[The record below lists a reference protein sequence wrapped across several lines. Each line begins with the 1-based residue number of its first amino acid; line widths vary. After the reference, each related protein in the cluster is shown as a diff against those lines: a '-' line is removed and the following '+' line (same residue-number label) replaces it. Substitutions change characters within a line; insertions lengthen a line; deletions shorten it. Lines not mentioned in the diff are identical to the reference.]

1 MRRLAVLVSVMAW
14 LTASSAFGGPR
25 VQVGDKAP
33 EVSAPSWLNLPK
45 GMKAVSSNALKGK
58 VLFVEFWATW

>member
-1 MRRLAVLVSVMAW
+1 MRRAAILIALGVLQATSPVLA
-14 LTASSAFGGPR
+14 GPG
-25 VQVGDKAP
+25 VKVGEKAP

-45 GMKAVSSNALKGK
+45 GLTTISSEELKGK